1 MEYQTRN
8 MTAARPMRYDRV
20 ELQPGDPFVATLV
33 DARYLISTG
42 RATFAAAD
50 PAPVVAVAPP
60 ASIVATA
67 PPVDSVVAAEPA
79 APEAPAVAAEPMALG
94 AADLAA
100 PVAETPAAT
109 TRRPYTRRTPAKVE
123 GS

>member
-20 ELQPGDPFVATLV
+20 ELQPGDPFVATMV
-33 DARYLISTG
+33 DARYLIRTG

-60 ASIVATA
+60 APLVAA
-67 PPVDSVVAAEPA
+67 APVDSAVAAEPA
-79 APEAPAVAAEPMALG
+79 APEAPATAAEPMALG